1 MPRRSQVALVT
12 GATKGFGYHIG
23 KELIRRVPST
33 VTYMSS
39 RGDTGGMDAILGME
53 LGGAA
58 RQRGKFIT
66 MDVTDPMSISAH
78 RDAIV
83 KRYGGLDILV
93 NNAAI
98 YEKPDMADFK
108 AQSKR
113 LLATNYWGT
122 KNVYSAFYSDL
133 KQDARIVNIT
143 SNLAH
148 VKEENTSEVEE
159 LKRKTR
165 DRFEAVSSLC
175 ELDGMVLKFQFD
187 ADTGR
192 CKSEGWPECAY
203 SVSKMA
209 INTFT
214 RLLQEEFDRR
224 GRDDVMVNA
233 AYPATKHSKID
244 QRGYDLMTD
253 QQAAEFIFYLAT
265 SMPNYKG
272 IYPRGEVIWENSMAV
287 LKDRV
292 RSYHSLN

>member
-1 MPRRSQVALVT
+1 MCYNSLLYACFSDHYNLSKEKMPRRSQIALVT
-12 GATKGFGYHIG
+12 GAVKGFGYHIG

-39 RGDTGGMDAILGME
+39 RGDTGGMEAILGME
-53 LGGAA
+53 LGGGA

-66 MDVTDPMSISAH
+66 MDVTDPMSIARH

-98 YEKPDMADFK
+98 YEKPDMANLADFK
-108 AQSKR
+108 AQTR
-113 LLATNYWGT
+113 RILATNYWGT
-122 KNVYSAFYSDL
+122 KNVYSAFYSDI
-133 KQDARIVNIT
+133 KTNARIVNIT

-148 VKEENTSEVEE
+148 VKENNTTEVEE

-165 DRFEAVSSLC
+165 DRFNAVNSLF

-187 ADTGR
+187 VDTGS
-192 CKSEGWPECAY
+192 CKEEGWPECAY

-214 RLLQEEFDRR
+214 RFDF
-224 GRDDVMVNA
+224 
-233 AYPATKHSKID
+233 P
-244 QRGYDLMTD
+244 
-253 QQAAEFIFYLAT
+253 
-265 SMPNYKG
+265 
-272 IYPRGEVIWENSMAV
+272 
-287 LKDRV
+287 
-292 RSYHSLN
+292 